1 MARVKLTLMGKVAL
15 YGLRIYLL
23 VMLILII
30 VKFVRVLTSGAPP

>member
-30 VKFVRVLTSGAPP
+30 VKFVRVLTGGPPH